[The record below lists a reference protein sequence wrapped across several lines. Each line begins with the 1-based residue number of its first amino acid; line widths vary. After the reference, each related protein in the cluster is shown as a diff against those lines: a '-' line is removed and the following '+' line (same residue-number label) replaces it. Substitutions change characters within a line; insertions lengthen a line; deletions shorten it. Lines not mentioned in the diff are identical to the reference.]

1 MRPVYYIVI
10 LVYPGKPSFINQK
23 YTVQYIYIYNCKT
36 DLIITFGQTGKQSGS
51 QQSFEG
57 KNDKVM
63 SVNVEPW
70 ISFTII
76 TV

>member
-10 LVYPGKPSFINQK
+10 LVYHGEPSFINQK
-23 YTVQYIYIYNCKT
+23 YTVQYIYNCKT
-36 DLIITFGQTGKQSGS
+36 YLVITFGRAGKQSGS

-57 KNDKVM
+57 KNDMVT
-63 SVNVEPW
+63 SVSVEPW